1 MSRFEHWKS
10 MACAILIISMVCVP
24 AGYITGFIVETN
36 VDRYNLQRVVIQQNN
51 TAYSAALF
59 VASHPF
65 ACSLTIGVTALLPSQ
80 HASSASIP
88 STSYLIQ
95 FLSNGVKP
103 IITSAEWMCYDY
115 RAVAE
120 GVRKK
125 HLAAIE
131 IQTFMDA
138 GENMAVKLVGGTVG
152 IMFLFGL
159 LIMPKSEK
167 NEFKGIKRVRRRVWK
182 TGDLLW
188 IGSTK
193 QPVKAETEHLLI
205 YGTTGAGKTQ
215 IARLKCALAVKR
227 GEAGLIIDR
236 NGDLITRF
244 WRPGD
249 KVICP
254 LDARCEKSSVLAELA
269 AGGMVYHA
277 DHLAALIIP
286 DPPQGASGEVQHFAA
301 GAREGVSAGLLS
313 AKSNADFLMIINRNA
328 LLRQALIDTG
338 AGAYGESTDREF
350 SAYRT
355 TVFRRIRSFKY
366 YYGEVGRDGFSI
378 LNWIYGIDERR
389 QRTGDAGRL
398 WLNLSADTYSAIT
411 EIVPIDV
418 AVFIDSVQR
427 LPEDPQRRIHVVFE
441 EIAQYTAI
449 SALAKAVTEGRKYG
463 LSLATTTQSL
473 AGIRTV
479 YGNEQTAVLLGCLVN
494 QVVMTQ
500 ASAKDAEEASN
511 LIGERLIKSVGS
523 SPRAGVPLNM
533 EQLRAAVTPHDL
545 RALPLHDAYV
555 WLAGAQEWVRTT
567 IPKFDP
573 PKDKAPGFIKR
584 DDLSLKPVA
593 ERSLNPLVPDSAV
606 SQVDVLKLE

>member
-1 MSRFEHWKS
+1 MSQFEHWKS
-10 MACAILIISMVCVP
+10 LASAVLIMSLIFIPTGWV
-24 AGYITGFIVETN
+24 TGFVVETN
-36 VDRYNLQRVVIQQNN
+36 SDLNSLQHTVLQQNN
-51 TAYSAALF
+51 MTYSAALF
-59 VASHPF
+59 VSNHPLE
-65 ACSLTIGVTALLPSQ
+65 CSLTIGVTALFPSQ
-80 HASSASIP
+80 HSGGASSP
-88 STSYLIQ
+88 STSYPIKLI
-95 FLSNGVKP
+95 SNGVKP
-103 IITSAEWMCYDY
+103 IVTSAKWLCYDY
-115 RAVAE
+115 RSVAE
-120 GVRKK
+120 GVKEK
-125 HLAAIE
+125 HLAALE
-131 IQTFMDA
+131 IQTFMHA
-138 GENMAVKLVGGTVG
+138 GVNMAAKAVGGTAG

-159 LIMPKSEK
+159 LTMPKSQK
-167 NEFKGIKRVRRRVWK
+167 KEFKGIKRVRRRIWK
-182 TGDLLW
+182 RDDLLW

-193 QPVKAETEHLLI
+193 QPEETETQHLLI

-254 LDARCEKSSVLAELA
+254 LDARSEKSSALAELA

-301 GAREGVSAGLLS
+301 GAREGVSAALLS
-313 AKSNADFLMIINRNA
+313 ARSNADFLLIINRNA
-328 LLRQALIDTG
+328 LLRQALIDAG

-366 YYGEVGRDGFSI
+366 YHGAVGRDGFAI

-418 AVFIDSVQR
+418 AIFVDAVQR
-427 LPEDPQRRIHVVFE
+427 LPEDTKRRIHVVFE

-473 AGIRTV
+473 AGIRAV
-479 YGNEQTAVLLGCLVN
+479 YGSEQTAVLLGCLVN
-494 QVVMTQ
+494 QVVMTA

-523 SPRAGVPLNM
+523 SPRAGGPLNL
-533 EQLRAAVTPHDL
+533 EQLRAAVTPHEL

-555 WLAGAQEWVRTT
+555 WVAGAQEWVRTT

-573 PKDKAPGFIKR
+573 PKDKAPGFLKR
-584 DDLSLKPVA
+584 DDLSLEPVA
-593 ERSLNPLVPDSAV
+593 DRSSNPLASDSAV
-606 SQVDVLKLE
+606 SQVDILKLE